1 MQSERPCSIVQS
13 VVERLCFPPLV
24 ILNFN
29 TFFLLL
35 MILILHLDLFAWSK
49 IYELF

>member
-24 ILNFN
+24 VLIH
-29 TFFLLL
+29 FFVVDDFGTTLRFICLVK
-35 MILILHLDLFAWSK
+35 DL
-49 IYELF
+49 